1 MVVPTVPGT
10 WYQIVLMVEPN
21 EALVSHIY
29 KNINL
34 LNFIL
39 DFKFWNVLVVNI
51 SFKIYRRLIGRPYI
65 GRTKYIAI
73 YQMHSGGSDQTTNIL
88 VYIPTLT
95 HHSALQKKRKKGR
108 LK

>member
-39 DFKFWNVLVVNI
+39 HFKFWNVLVVNI

-65 GRTKYIAI
+65 ALARQDKI
-73 YQMHSGGSDQTTNIL
+73 YRDIL
-88 VYIPTLT
+88 DCTREAQIRP
-95 HHSALQKKRKKGR
+95 QIF
-108 LK
+108 